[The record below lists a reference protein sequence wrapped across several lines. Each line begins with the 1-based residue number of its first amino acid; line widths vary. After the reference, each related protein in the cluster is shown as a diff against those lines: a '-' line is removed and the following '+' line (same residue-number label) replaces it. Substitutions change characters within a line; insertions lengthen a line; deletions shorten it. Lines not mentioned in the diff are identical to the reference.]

1 MMRKRRDGFT
11 LVELVIVIVILG
23 ILAAAAVPQ
32 FIDSTKDA
40 EDSTLAGNLAVL
52 RNAVN
57 LYYHQHTSE
66 YPGAKKTDGTGTDT
80 VAVDNPAAFQDQL
93 TQYTAKDGE
102 TSADLDRVNYPLG
115 PYLFTGIPQN
125 PVNNLATVSVI
136 DQVAPMVAGDLND
149 STGWIFNKQTGE
161 LRANSAGYLAF

>member
-1 MMRKRRDGFT
+1 MVRKKRNGFT

-57 LYYHQHTSE
+57 LYYHQHASE
-66 YPGAKKTDGTGTDT
+66 YPGARKTDGLGLDT
-80 VAVDNPAAFQDQL
+80 VAADNPVAFQTQL
-93 TQYTAKDGE
+93 TQYTDKTGKTNA
-102 TSADLDRVNYPLG
+102 SLDRANYPLG

-125 PVNNLATVSVI
+125 PVNGLSTVVVI
-136 DQVAPMVAGDLND
+136 DQVAPMVAGDLD
-149 STGWIFNKQTGE
+149 DATGWKFNKQTGE